1 MIVLLNL
8 VLVVSARLI
17 PVVDVRLQEPERQFL
32 KFMLLGHRLVVDREI
47 DIVSICSYPKSPV
60 EVGVLLL

>member
-1 MIVLLNL
+1 MVLLNF

-17 PVVDVRLQEPERQFL
+17 PVVDVCMQEPERQFL

-47 DIVSICSYPKSPV
+47 DLVPICIYLQSPV